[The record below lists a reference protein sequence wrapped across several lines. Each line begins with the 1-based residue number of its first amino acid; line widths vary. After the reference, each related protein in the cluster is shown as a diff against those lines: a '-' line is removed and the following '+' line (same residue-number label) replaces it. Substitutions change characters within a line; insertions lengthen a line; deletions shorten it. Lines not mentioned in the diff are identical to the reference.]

1 MEQVLSENNL
11 VISIDAMGGDNSPK
25 VVIEGLALAHKRNPD
40 IRFLVYGDEQKV
52 KAEMSKYPALQKVCQ
67 IFHTEEFVHN
77 EDKPSH
83 VIRNRATSMYQ
94 AVEAVKK
101 GEAMAI
107 VSAGNTGA
115 LMAISKLLLKTIQK
129 IHRPAIISIMPHQSG
144 RYVMLDLG
152 ANTECNGINLSEFAI
167 MGNIFA
173 KYALGL
179 ECPRVALMNIGAEE
193 MKGKEEIHAAAH
205 IIKNSNLNLNFTGY
219 IEPHEISKGKA
230 DVVVADG
237 FSGNIA
243 LKSVEGTSHLLM
255 RIIKQSIKASF
266 FAKLGLPFMIG
277 AMRKI
282 KKTMDPR
289 LYNGA
294 MFVGLN
300 GLSVKSHGG
309 TDAFGFSI
317 AVENAARLVRKDFV
331 GTIRRELENID
342 LDELSQE
349 ACYEV
354 Y

>member
-40 IRFLVYGDEQKV
+40 IKFLVYGDEQKV
-52 KAEMSKYPALQKVCQ
+52 KAEMLKYPALEKVCQ

-101 GEAMAI
+101 GEAMAV

-152 ANTECNGINLSEFAI
+152 ANTECNGINLAEFAI

-173 KYALGL
+173 KYALGV
-179 ECPRVALMNIGAEE
+179 EYPRVALMNIGAEE
-193 MKGKEEIHAAAH
+193 MKGKEEIHTAAH
-205 IIKNSNLNLNFTGY
+205 IIKNTHLNLNFTGY

-243 LKSVEGTSHLLM
+243 LKSVEGTSHLIM
-255 RIIKQSIKASF
+255 RIIKQSIKDSLL
-266 FAKLGLPFMIG
+266 AKIGIPFMLG
-277 AMRKI
+277 AMRKL

-331 GTIRRELENID
+331 GTIRHELENID

>member
-1 MEQVLSENNL
+1 MSESNL

-40 IRFLVYGDEQKV
+40 IRFLVYGDEPKV
-52 KAEMSKYPALQKVCQ
+52 TAEIAKFPALKEVCQ

-83 VIRNRATSMYQ
+83 VIRNRETSMYK
-94 AVEAVKK
+94 AVEAVKN
-101 GEAMAI
+101 GQAMAV

-129 IHRPAIISIMPHQSG
+129 IHRPAIVSIMPHVNG

-152 ANTECNGINLSEFAI
+152 ANTDCDGINLAEFAI

-173 KYALGL
+173 KYALGI
-179 ECPRVALMNIGAEE
+179 EHPRVALMNIGAEE
-193 MKGKEEIHAAAH
+193 MKGKGEIHVAAH
-205 IIKNSNLNLNFTGY
+205 IIKNTHLNLNFIGY
-219 IEPHEISKGKA
+219 IEPHEIPNDKA

-243 LKSVEGTSHLLM
+243 LKSVEGTCHLIMHLLKKSV
-255 RIIKQSIKASF
+255 KQSF
-266 FAKLGLPFMIG
+266 FVKLGLPFMFG
-277 AMRKI
+277 AMRKM

-331 GTIRRELENID
+331 GSIRRELENID

>member
-1 MEQVLSENNL
+1 MEQVLSESNL
-11 VISIDAMGGDNSPK
+11 VISIDAMGGDKSPA

-40 IRFLVYGDEQKV
+40 IRFLVYGDEAKV
-52 KAEMSKYPALQKVCQ
+52 TAEMDKYPALKEVCQ
-67 IFHTEEFVHN
+67 IFHTKEFVHN

-83 VIRNRATSMYQ
+83 VIRNRETSMYK
-94 AVEAVKK
+94 AVEAVKEGK
-101 GEAMAI
+101 ASAV

-115 LMAISKLLLKTIQK
+115 LMAISKLVLKTIQK
-129 IHRPAIISIMPHQSG
+129 IHRPAIISIMPHISG
-144 RYVMLDLG
+144 KYVMLDLG
-152 ANTECNGINLSEFAI
+152 ANTDCDGINLAEFAI

-173 KYALGL
+173 KYALGIDR
-179 ECPRVALMNIGAEE
+179 PRVALMNIGAEE
-193 MKGKEEIHAAAH
+193 MKGKGEIHVAAH
-205 IIKNSNLNLNFTGY
+205 IIKNTHLNLDFIGY
-219 IEPHEISKGKA
+219 IEPHEIPNGKA

-243 LKSVEGTSHLLM
+243 LKSVEGTCNLIMKL
-255 RIIKQSIKASF
+255 IKQAVKQSF
-266 FAKLGLPFMIG
+266 LAKLGLPFMIG
-277 AMRKI
+277 AGRKL

-331 GTIRRELENID
+331 GSIRRELENID

>member
-40 IRFLVYGDEQKV
+40 IKFLVYGDEQKV
-52 KAEMSKYPALQKVCQ
+52 KAEMLKYPALEKVCQ

-101 GEAMAI
+101 GDAMAV

-129 IHRPAIISIMPHQSG
+129 IHRPAIISMMPHQSG

-152 ANTECNGINLSEFAI
+152 ANTECNGINLAEFAI

-173 KYALGL
+173 KYALGV

-193 MKGKEEIHAAAH
+193 MKGKEEIHTAAH
-205 IIKNSNLNLNFTGY
+205 IIKNTHLNLNFTGY

-243 LKSVEGTSHLLM
+243 LKSVEGTSHLIM
-255 RIIKQSIKASF
+255 RIIKQSIKDSLL
-266 FAKLGLPFMIG
+266 AKISIPFMLG
-277 AMRKI
+277 AMRKL